1 MIIDYDSV
9 INRLAADLD
18 NRVKRNEIIASN
30 VANVDTP
37 GYKAKDL
44 KFDRVLAESMDGIN
58 MKRTH
63 DRHIVEGSGTIRV
76 NEVVEDPNPGRPD
89 GNNVNIDQEL
99 LNLTQNNIQ
108 YNVSVHLMSK
118 KLKLIHEAIMAK

>member
-1 MIIDYDSV
+1 MIIDYDTV

-18 NRVKRNEIIASN
+18 NRVLRNQLIASN

-37 GYKAKDL
+37 AYKAKDL
-44 KFDRVLAESMDGIN
+44 KFHRILADTMDGVN

-63 DRHIVEGSGTIRV
+63 EKHLDERSGSVRHNEIVEK
-76 NEVVEDPNPGRPD
+76 PNPGRPD

-99 LNLTQNNIQ
+99 LNLSENNIQ
-108 YNVSVHLMSK
+108 YNVSVQLISK
-118 KLKLIHEAIMAK
+118 KLKLLKEALAAK

>member
-18 NRVKRNEIIASN
+18 NRVKRNQLIASN

-37 GYKAKDL
+37 GYKARDL
-44 KFDRVLAESMDGIN
+44 KFDRILADTMDGIN
-58 MKRTH
+58 MKRT
-63 DRHIVEGSGTIRV
+63 DARHMGDSSGTARV

-89 GNNVNIDQEL
+89 GNNVNIDQEM

-118 KLKLIHEAIMAK
+118 KLKLIHDAIMAK

>member
-1 MIIDYDSV
+1 MIIDYDSL

-18 NRVKRNEIIASN
+18 NRVRRNEIIASN

-44 KFDRVLAESMDGIN
+44 KFDRVLAETMDGIS

-63 DRHIVEGSGTIRV
+63 GRHINEGSGTVRV
-76 NEVVEDPNPGRPD
+76 NEIVESPNPGRPD

-99 LNLTQNNIQ
+99 LNLTQNNVQ
-108 YNVSVHLMSK
+108 YNVSVQLMSK
-118 KLKLIHEAIMAK
+118 KLRLIREAIMAK